1 MIRTIRRSAAVL
13 ALASSAAL
21 AAPAFAQQTVPH
33 KHHSVLK
40 GAVAGAVAGHM
51 THHKHGALA
60 GAAIGAAIQHH
71 RNHKAMTTTP

>member
-1 MIRTIRRSAAVL
+1 MSRIFRHTAAVL
-13 ALASSAAL
+13 AIASSAAL
-21 AAPAFAQQTVPH
+21 GAPAFAQQTVPH

-60 GAAIGAAIQHH
+60 GAAVGAAIQHH
-71 RNHKAMTTTP
+71 RNHKAATTTP